1 MKRKITVTT
10 GTRSEYGILRP
21 VLKEINASKNLELY
35 LIVTGMH
42 LSPKFGSTIKE
53 IKNDGFKTFKKI
65 NMIPKNDSKFSMA
78 TELGKGIIEF
88 SKVFNMI
95 KPDVNVILGDRDEML
110 ASAISAYH
118 LNIPNAHIHG
128 GDKSKGGIDEYNRHA
143 ITKMSNIHFATT
155 KKSYRRIIKM
165 GEDPRY
171 VFLTGSP
178 SIDEIKNKKISNR
191 TELLK
196 KYSINFTGNEILLA
210 QHSVTTE
217 IEKSHIQIKNILNA
231 LKKFDNTIIAI
242 LPNSDPG
249 GDAIRREL
257 KKFGKNKKNFRFY
270 NNLPREDYLGM
281 ISNSGVLVGNSSSG
295 MIEASYFSTPVVN
308 IGIRQKNRESG
319 LNVINVE
326 KGKSLQIY
334 YAIKKA
340 FKRKIQAKN
349 RIRPIYGKGNSSKKI
364 VMYLEKIPLNNEL
377 IKKQITY

>member
-65 NMIPKNDSKFSMA
+65 NMIPKNDSNFSMV

-128 GDKSKGGIDEYNRHA
+128 GDKSKGGTDEYNRHA
-143 ITKMSNIHFATT
+143 ITKMSNIHFAAT

-178 SIDEIKNKKISNR
+178 SIDEIKNKKISSR
-191 TELLK
+191 SELLK
-196 KYSINFTGNEILLA
+196 KYSINFTGNEILLV

-217 IEKSHIQIKNILNA
+217 VEKSHIQIKNILNA

-249 GDAIRREL
+249 GDAIRKEL
-257 KKFGKNKKNFRFY
+257 KKFNKNKKNFRFY

-281 ISNSGVLVGNSSSG
+281 IRNSGVLVGNSSSG

-308 IGIRQKNRESG
+308 IGIRQKDRESG

-364 VMYLEKIPLNNEL
+364 VMYLEKIPLNKEL

>member
-65 NMIPKNDSKFSMA
+65 NMIPKNDSNFSMA

-143 ITKMSNIHFATT
+143 ITKMSNIHFAAT

-191 TELLK
+191 SELLK
-196 KYSINFTGNEILLA
+196 KYLINFTGNEILLV
-210 QHSVTTE
+210 QHSITTE
-217 IEKSHIQIKNILNA
+217 VEKKSHTNQK
-231 LKKFDNTIIAI
+231 
-242 LPNSDPG
+242 
-249 GDAIRREL
+249 
-257 KKFGKNKKNFRFY
+257 
-270 NNLPREDYLGM
+270 
-281 ISNSGVLVGNSSSG
+281 
-295 MIEASYFSTPVVN
+295 YF
-308 IGIRQKNRESG
+308 EC
-319 LNVINVE
+319 
-326 KGKSLQIY
+326 
-334 YAIKKA
+334 
-340 FKRKIQAKN
+340 
-349 RIRPIYGKGNSSKKI
+349 SKKI
-364 VMYLEKIPLNNEL
+364 
-377 IKKQITY
+377 

>member
-35 LIVTGMH
+35 LLVTGMH

-53 IKNDGFKTFKKI
+53 IKNDGFKIFKKI
-65 NMIPKNDSKFSMA
+65 NMVPKNDSNFSMS

-88 SKVFNMI
+88 SKIFNMI

-143 ITKMSNIHFATT
+143 ITKMSNIHFAAT

-191 TELLK
+191 SELLK
-196 KYSINFTGNEILLA
+196 KYSINFTGNEILLV

-217 IEKSHIQIKNILNA
+217 VEKSHIQIKNILNA
-231 LKKFDNTIIAI
+231 LKKFDNTIIAV

-257 KKFGKNKKNFRFY
+257 KKFSKNKKNFRFY

-281 ISNSGVLVGNSSSG
+281 IKNSAVLVGNSSSG

-319 LNVINVE
+319 LNIINVE
-326 KGKSLQIY
+326 KGKSLQIN

-364 VMYLEKIPLNNEL
+364 VMYLEKMPLNKEL